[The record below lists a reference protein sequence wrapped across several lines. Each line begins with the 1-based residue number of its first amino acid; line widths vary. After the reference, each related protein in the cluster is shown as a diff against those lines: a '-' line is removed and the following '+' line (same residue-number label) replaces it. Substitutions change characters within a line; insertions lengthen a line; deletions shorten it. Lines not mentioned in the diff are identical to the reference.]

1 MSGSLNVTI
10 IRLEFSPDVDSVYLP
25 GGTSL
30 SYDASEKLIVEPND
44 VVVEYSSVGDDV
56 TEDQN
61 FKDNGQFTIE
71 EIGNIK
77 IRAEDD
83 ANTCFDYLEIEAFS
97 LLNDDEVVLCWEEN
111 GSFEPEADDGVL
123 SDQVDPDDVTWSYTK
138 VDGANPANFDEDTG
152 KLDFGSGRGVYTLT
166 ATYDKDG
173 EQHTE
178 SVSVRVVKI
187 EFKHPDGLGGW
198 KSVFKCTDLALW
210 DATEYLTEEAKK
222 DAAYLEWLVDNV
234 VQGTSFLDITV
245 PQKYNVTAQLANQS
259 DCAESFYLFS
269 VKVGFSWL
277 DDPLLIAQDDERIVV
292 VSVLPDEPEVQDK
305 ENGVRFETEH
315 PTVAEVLYDENNP
328 NYLAE
333 GDVELTIKGVDASA
347 AGTGVG
353 KTNLR
358 FMLPAASGKE
368 EDREPCG
375 LIALFVVD
383 IDKLTITDVS
393 TSSAS
398 QNNVVLTPADKD
410 DKTLTILVPKVQ
422 GVDEQGKSI
431 LEGKIKLE
439 IDQVPDTDEAAGYC
453 LWKVI
458 ESGDITE
465 PLVGSGDFD
474 EEAPPEVTLKPSKG
488 NEDTE
493 FTIKVGAD
501 SKVQDGVLDESE
513 VATKKEV
520 LYLAR
525 ANFAFI
531 EVIELRP
538 LLKDEKDA
546 DIAETEIPKLED
558 GDTNPMIKV
567 PADRVAYRDIKIKIG
582 DPGQFNG
589 KKVKWSME
597 PLFVPSGAQDPVFR
611 GDLSQSS
618 NHSDEFEESTEFGS
632 NFGFSKNETENTF
645 ESVIDANGFTA
656 VRANL
661 APIGFNQSRIRVE
674 VEGHDSGPIPIVDM
688 EVPAVIVVDPGHGMK
703 ENGIFDTGATAT
715 YVNAVGATVEVEEQF
730 LCFQMSSSLMVAL
743 ESHELKRKYL
753 LRTFTTRE
761 HIGQVRNLEARPI
774 FAKNKGADIFLSIH
788 FNSFVDSAV
797 RGTETLYHQARPS
810 RQRNLADDARLANL
824 VQGAA
829 LRAMKA
835 IDRSA
840 KSHGDPIKG
849 RTLAVL
855 RDDRNGNVAGYTPM
869 RAVLVEVE
877 YISNPQI
884 LKNIHENI
892 AVLAGA
898 FAAQMGPT
906 LIGNIREP
914 ERNEP

>member
-1 MSGSLNVTI
+1 MPKT
-10 IRLEFSPDVDSVYLP
+10 
-25 GGTSL
+25 
-30 SYDASEKLIVEPND
+30 
-44 VVVEYSSVGDDV
+44 
-56 TEDQN
+56 
-61 FKDNGQFTIE
+61 
-71 EIGNIK
+71 
-77 IRAEDD
+77 EDD

-493 FTIKVGAD
+493 FTIKVGID
-501 SKVQDGVLDESE
+501 SKVQDGELDESE

-531 EVIELRP
+531 EVVELRP
-538 LLKDEKDA
+538 LLKDEEEN
-546 DIAETEIPKLED
+546 DIAETEVPKLGD
-558 GDTNPMIKV
+558 GDTNPMIRG
-567 PADRVAYRDIKIKIG
+567 AGDDRVAYRDIKIKIG
-582 DPGQFNG
+582 NPGQFNG

-618 NHSDEFEESTEFGS
+618 DHSNEFEESTEFGS
-632 NFGFSKNETENTF
+632 NFGFSETTVET
-645 ESVIDANGFTA
+645 VIDANGFTA

-661 APIGFNQSRIRVE
+661 APIGFNQARIRVE
-674 VEGHDSGPIPIVDM
+674 VEGHDSGAISIVDM
-688 EVPAVIVVDPGHGMK
+688 EVPAVIVIDPGHGQIK
-703 ENGIFDTGATAT
+703 QSGWLDTGAEGT
-715 YVNAVGATVEVEEQF
+715 YVDDSGETVKVQEHF
-730 LCFQMSSSLMVAL
+730 LALQLGLSLKAAL
-743 ESHELKRKYL
+743 NGHELTSKHL
-753 LRTFTTRE
+753 LRAFTTHE
-761 HIGQVRNLEARPI
+761 KLDDGKANIERPQL
-774 FAKNKGADIFLSIH
+774 AKEKGADIFLSIH
-788 FNSFVDSAV
+788 FNKVEDVTV
-797 RGTETLYHQARPS
+797 RGTITFYNQKDGPT
-810 RQRNLADDARLANL
+810 QVNLNDDKRLANL

-829 LRAMKA
+829 LRSMKA
-835 IDRSA
+835 IDRTA
-840 KSHGDPIKG
+840 RAHGSPIRG
-849 RTLAVL
+849 CRFVVV
-855 RDDRNGNVAGYTPM
+855 RDGASYNGNVADYAPC
-869 RAVLVEVE
+869 RSVLLEME
-877 YISNPQI
+877 FMSNPRVLRI
-884 LKNIHENI
+884 VNENI

-898 FAAQMGPT
+898 FAAQMGAT

-914 ERNEP
+914 ERLDQP